1 MGTRPA
7 NPLMAECGAPVVIA
21 LSESLSSKSFAARPS
36 ERAVYYT
43 ILYYTIL
50 ILYYTILYYTMLY

>member
-36 ERAVYYT
+36 ERANNIDIVYIIMYSVY
-43 ILYYTIL
+43 I
-50 ILYYTILYYTMLY
+50 

>member
-36 ERAVYYT
+36 ERALYMYRYMYMYVYMYVMVCKV
-43 ILYYTIL
+43 L
-50 ILYYTILYYTMLY
+50 

>member
-36 ERAVYYT
+36 ERALLYNYYT
-43 ILYYTIL
+43 ITVITI
-50 ILYYTILYYTMLY
+50 

>member
-21 LSESLSSKSFAARPS
+21 LSESLSSKSYAARPS
-36 ERAVYYT
+36 ERAFYYFSTYIT
-43 ILYYTIL
+43 II
-50 ILYYTILYYTMLY
+50 

>member
-21 LSESLSSKSFAARPS
+21 LSESLSSKSFAAGGDGALFFDVDADAATKTRS
-36 ERAVYYT
+36 SVQ
-43 ILYYTIL
+43 
-50 ILYYTILYYTMLY
+50 